1 MEKRFFRKY
10 MTRICVAKKV
20 DLEKRK
26 KLILYQEDLKL
37 FWLPDLY
44 FPNAKSI
51 SKDEKDHLKRP
62 ISREFLEVSF
72 LKNQKG
78 EPFMRFV
85 FVTSGHSNLLCPM
98 EFNDYPSDKQE
109 CLVKIRSCE
118 F

>member
-1 MEKRFFRKY
+1 
-10 MTRICVAKKV
+10 MTRLCVAKKV

-44 FPNAKSI
+44 FPNSKSI
-51 SKDEKDHLKRP
+51 SKDDDKGHLKRP
-62 ISREFLEVSF
+62 ISRDFLEVSF
-72 LKNQKG
+72 HKNPNG

-98 EFNDYPSDKQE
+98 QFDNYPSDIQE
-109 CLVKIRSCE
+109 CEVKIRSCE
-118 F
+118 FSLIWFTL